1 MSQPKDSQGASADR
15 VDRVL
20 EQWRRER
27 PDLDM
32 APVGVIARLGR
43 VVEYID
49 ESRNAL
55 LAEHGINRALWDVL
69 ASLRREGPPYRLS
82 PTELYRGL
90 MRTSGAM
97 TNRLAALERAGLV
110 DRVPDPAD
118 RRSLLV
124 ALTPAGEELVDEITP
139 AYLEN
144 ERRLLAALSPAEQA
158 ALAATLRTLLLGFEA
173 QSTVPRRP
181 RGLRA

>member
-1 MSQPKDSQGASADR
+1 MSQREDSQGASADR

-32 APVGVIARLGR
+32 APVGVISRLGR

-97 TNRLAALERAGLV
+97 TNRLAALQRAGLV
-110 DRVPDPAD
+110 DRFPDPAD
-118 RRSLLV
+118 GRSMLV
-124 ALTPAGEELVDEITP
+124 ALTPQGKKLVDEITP
-139 AYLEN
+139 AYLDN
-144 ERRLLAALSPAEQA
+144 ERRLLAGLSPAEQA
-158 ALAATLRTLLLGFEA
+158 TLATTLRTLLLGFEA
-173 QSTVPRRP
+173 KRTAPRR
-181 RGLRA
+181 RRRLRA